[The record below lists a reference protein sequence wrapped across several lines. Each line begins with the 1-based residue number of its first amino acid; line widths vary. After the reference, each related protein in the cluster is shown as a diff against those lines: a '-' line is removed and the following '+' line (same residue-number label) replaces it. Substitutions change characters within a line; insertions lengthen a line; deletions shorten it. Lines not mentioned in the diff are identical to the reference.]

1 LLLKNIFSKQL
12 VIIFTK
18 FKIEVAMSRIRIAIN
33 GFGRIGR
40 LVYRIMREREDKFEI
55 VAINGRKDADV
66 HAHLL
71 KYDTVHGKYKNDVQV
86 INTELFTDNG
96 NEVKVLKHAQPSDMP
111 WDKLNIDVVIEATGQ
126 FKLMSEISGHIRS
139 GAKKVLLTVPSKDP
153 VDATIVMGVN
163 EEMLKA
169 NHLIVSNASCTTN
182 CLAPVAKII
191 NDNFGIHHGTM
202 TTVHAYTNDQNIV
215 DASHK
220 DLRRARAGVENII
233 PTSTGAAKAIRD
245 VIPELDGK
253 LTGMA
258 IRVPVANGSII
269 DFTCVLDKK
278 VTQDEVNNLFKAEAL
293 GKYKGIVEYTI
304 DPIVSSDII
313 GSSASAVF
321 DSLSTRVMYEKTL
334 KVLAWYDNEWGYSCR
349 VVDLIEKMMSF
360 R

>member
-1 LLLKNIFSKQL
+1 MSK
-12 VIIFTK
+12 
-18 FKIEVAMSRIRIAIN
+18 IRIAIN

-71 KYDTVHGKYKNDVQV
+71 KYDTVHGRYKNKVEV
-86 INTELFTDNG
+86 INSELFTDNG
-96 NEVKVLKHAQPSDMP
+96 NEVKILKCAEPGDMP
-111 WDKLNIDVVIEATGQ
+111 WNELSVDVVIEATGK
-126 FKLMSEISGHIRS
+126 FRLMSEIKGHIRS

-169 NHLIVSNASCTTN
+169 EDLVVSNASCTTN

-233 PTSTGAAKAIRD
+233 PTSTGAAKAIGD
-245 VIPELDGK
+245 VIPELGGK

-258 IRVPVANGSII
+258 IRVPVVNGSII
-269 DFTCVLDKK
+269 DFTCVLDKE
-278 VTQDEVNNLFKAEAL
+278 VTAEEVNVLFKKEAE
-293 GKYKGIVEYTI
+293 GSYKNIIEYTV

-313 GSSASAVF
+313 GSNASAVF
-321 DSLSTRVMYEKTL
+321 DSLSTRVMNGNTL

-349 VVDLIEKMMSF
+349 VVDLIEKMMN
-360 R
+360 